1 MTIKTRGKKVSQ
13 KTVSRTGNTD
23 TYVGDIDWDWHFC
36 LTGCRFSHLAQNVLM
51 FSPLLG
57 RGGVLLE
64 IILSL
69 SVLAETGS
77 KRELSP
83 EEVVLTSSH
92 WWSGVIT
99 LSQFQQFRF
108 TDGGRVAMQL
118 ELARSTSHASVAAVT
133 VPLFTTSVLPGFG
146 TSGDM
151 ATAFTVSVFPS
162 VDTVAALAAVTGAA
176 GVGGDGGTAGL
187 SAAW

>member
-1 MTIKTRGKKVSQ
+1 
-13 KTVSRTGNTD
+13 
-23 TYVGDIDWDWHFC
+23 
-36 LTGCRFSHLAQNVLM
+36 
-51 FSPLLG
+51 
-57 RGGVLLE
+57 
-64 IILSL
+64 
-69 SVLAETGS
+69 
-77 KRELSP
+77 
-83 EEVVLTSSH
+83 
-92 WWSGVIT
+92 
-99 LSQFQQFRF
+99 
-108 TDGGRVAMQL
+108 MQL

-151 ATAFTVSVFPS
+151 ATAFTVSVIPS